1 MKTNEAKQITGS
13 LGKPSK
19 MPGYAYG
26 LPAQECK
33 TGAKLAKVKGS
44 VCYNCYALKGM
55 YRFSNV
61 KAAQYRRLEALKR
74 VGWVRA
80 MAMQINSKKVKYFR
94 WHDSGD
100 VQSLRHLAKIFKVCR
115 LTPEIKHWIPTREAW
130 IKKYLDRAPGNLCI
144 RFSGQMVDAPPIKS
158 WPNVSTVITS
168 DKPWFGATS
177 KKCPAPQQGNKCRS
191 CRACWDKKIWNI
203 SYEAH

>member
-1 MKTNEAKQITGS
+1 MKTTEAKQITGR
-13 LGKPSK
+13 LGQPSK
-19 MPGYAYG
+19 MPGYTYG

-80 MAMQINSKKVKYFR
+80 MAAQINSKKVKYFR

-100 VQSLRHLAKIFKVCR
+100 VQSLRHLAKIFAVCR

-144 RFSGQMVDAPPIKS
+144 RFSGQMVDASPVKS
-158 WPNVSTVITS
+158 WPNTSTVTTN
-168 DKPWFGATS
+168 PELAT
-177 KKCPAPQQGNKCRS
+177 CPAPKQGNKCRS
-191 CRACWDKKIWNI
+191 CRACWDKSIKNI
-203 SYEAH
+203 AYAAH

>member
-1 MKTNEAKQITGS
+1 MKTTEAKQITGS

-19 MPGYAYG
+19 MPGYTYG

-80 MAMQINSKKVKYFR
+80 MAAQINSKKVKYFR

-144 RFSGQMVDAPPIKS
+144 RFSGQMVDASPVKS
-158 WPNVSTVITS
+158 WPNTSTVTTNHEL
-168 DKPWFGATS
+168 AT
-177 KKCPAPQQGNKCRS
+177 CPAPKQGNKCRS
-191 CRACWDKKIWNI
+191 CRACWDKSIKNI
-203 SYEAH
+203 AYAAH

>member
-1 MKTNEAKQITGS
+1 MKTTEAKEITGS

-19 MPGYAYG
+19 MPGYTYG

-80 MAMQINSKKVKYFR
+80 MAAQINSKKVKYFR

-144 RFSGQMVDAPPIKS
+144 RFSGQMVDASPVKS
-158 WPNVSTVITS
+158 WPNTSTVTTN
-168 DKPWFGATS
+168 PELAT
-177 KKCPAPQQGNKCRS
+177 CPAPKQGNKCRS
-191 CRACWDKKIWNI
+191 CRACWNKEVRNI
-203 SYEAH
+203 AYAAH

>member
-1 MKTNEAKQITGS
+1 MKTTEAKQITGS

-19 MPGYAYG
+19 MPGYTYG

-80 MAMQINSKKVKYFR
+80 MAAQINSKKVKYFR

-100 VQSLRHLAKIFKVCR
+100 VQSLKHLAKIFKVCR

-144 RFSGQMVDAPPIKS
+144 RFSGQMVDASPVKS
-158 WPNVSTVITS
+158 WPNTSTVTTN
-168 DKPWFGATS
+168 PELAT
-177 KKCPAPQQGNKCRS
+177 CPAPKQGNKCRS
-191 CRACWDKKIWNI
+191 CRACWDKSIKNI
-203 SYEAH
+203 AYAAH